1 MKEFKT
7 CMKGLIRMSAP
18 MKSPIFLSVVLG
30 AARIA
35 ASLFY
40 VWICKRLIDVATG
53 NADGELLLYVAL
65 MFTVMLIQLLLGT
78 ASQWWEGKIVTRNQ
92 NETRA
97 KVFSHVLRSEWNGRE
112 GFHSGDMVNRLEEDI
127 RVVTDLV
134 CTRIPNVI
142 ITLTQLTAACIFLFA
157 LSPSLM
163 WVLLILMPVAIV
175 GSRMFFKTIRALT
188 AHIRARDSEV
198 QGYMQENLQCRIL
211 VKTLGSAEKVM
222 EKKYW
227 LQTDVMDHTIKRLNY
242 NAIARGFMRLGFM
255 AGYAAA
261 FLWGVFGIKDG
272 SVTYGMMTAFLQLVS
287 QIQNPMVNL
296 SHHIPAFIHG
306 LTSIERIMELEE
318 LPLEDDG
325 PEVLLDGAPGIRV
338 DNISFRYEDAA
349 DIGRDAVFKNFS
361 YDFRPG
367 SVTSVVG
374 ETGAGKSSL
383 FRIILGLL
391 KPSEGSVSLYTEDG
405 RSLPAGAS
413 ARCNFLYVPQGNSL
427 MSGTIRDNLL
437 FANPSATEQQMKA
450 ALHTAVADFVFE
462 LPQGLD
468 TVCSEKGSGLSEGQA
483 QRIAIAR
490 ALLHTGGILILDE
503 ATSALDVQTEKILL
517 ERISSALRGTKTII
531 WITHREAIAGISDNV
546 LRIG

>member
-1 MKEFKT
+1 
-7 CMKGLIRMSAP
+7 MKG
-18 MKSPIFLSVVLG
+18 PIFLSVVLG

-53 NADGELLLYVAL
+53 NVDGELLLYVAL

-78 ASQWWEGKIVTRNQ
+78 ASQWWEGIIVTRNQ

-112 GFHSGDMVNRLEEDI
+112 SFHSGDMVNRLEEDI

-134 CTRIPNVI
+134 CTRVPNVI
-142 ITLTQLTAACIFLFA
+142 ITLAQLTAACIFLFA

-163 WVLLILMPVAIV
+163 WVLLILMPVAII

-198 QGYMQENLQCRIL
+198 QGYMQENLQYRIL

-222 EKKYW
+222 EKMNW
-227 LQTDVMDHTIKRLNY
+227 LQKDVMDSTIKRLNY

-272 SVTYGMMTAFLQLVS
+272 SVTYGMMTAFLQLVG

-306 LTSIERIMELEE
+306 LTSVERIMELEE
-318 LPLEDDG
+318 LPLEDAAS
-325 PEVLLDGAPGIRV
+325 EVLLEGAPGIRV
-338 DNISFRYEDAA
+338 DNISFSYEDAA
-349 DIGRDAVFKNFS
+349 DSGRDAVFKGFS

-383 FRIILGLL
+383 SRIILGLL
-391 KPSEGSVSLYTEDG
+391 KPSEGSVSIYTEDG

-427 MSGTIRDNLL
+427 MSGTIRENLL

-517 ERISSALRGTKTII
+517 DRISSALGGTKTVI
-531 WITHREAIAGISDNV
+531 WITHREAIAGIADNV
-546 LRIG
+546 LRID

>member
-1 MKEFKT
+1 MKDFKT
-7 CMKGLIRMSAP
+7 CLKGMIMMSAP
-18 MKSPIFLSVVLG
+18 MKGPIFLSVVLG

-53 NADGELLLYVAL
+53 NVDGELLLYVAL

-78 ASQWWEGKIVTRNQ
+78 ASQWWEGIIVTRNQ

-112 GFHSGDMVNRLEEDI
+112 SFHSGDMVNRLEEDI

-134 CTRIPNVI
+134 CTRVPNVI
-142 ITLTQLTAACIFLFA
+142 ITLAQLTAACIFLFA

-163 WVLLILMPVAIV
+163 WVLLILMPVAII

-198 QGYMQENLQCRIL
+198 QGYMQENLQYRIL

-222 EKKYW
+222 EKMNW
-227 LQTDVMDHTIKRLNY
+227 LQKDVMDSTIKRLNY

-272 SVTYGMMTAFLQLVS
+272 SVTYGMMTAFLQLVG

-306 LTSIERIMELEE
+306 LTSVERIMELEE
-318 LPLEDDG
+318 LPLEDAAS
-325 PEVLLDGAPGIRV
+325 EVLLECAPGIRV
-338 DNISFRYEDAA
+338 DNISFSYEDAA
-349 DIGRDAVFKNFS
+349 DSGRDAVFKGFS

-383 FRIILGLL
+383 SRIILGLL
-391 KPSEGSVSLYTEDG
+391 KPSEGSVSIYTEDG

-427 MSGTIRDNLL
+427 MSGTIRENLL

-517 ERISSALRGTKTII
+517 DRISSALGGTKTVI
-531 WITHREAIAGISDNV
+531 WITHREAIAGIADNV
-546 LRIG
+546 LRID